1 MTFEKGNKMGY
12 RPTDL
17 AQSDPKWE
25 TARKLQS
32 EGLTG
37 REIAKQI
44 GVSPGRV
51 SQVLGKRRTK
61 SEEQA

>member
-1 MTFEKGNKMGY
+1 MTFEKNNKFGV

-17 AQSDPKWE
+17 ASSKWE

-37 REIAKQI
+37 KEIAKQI

-61 SEEQA
+61 SEEPQA